1 MPYPR
6 HAGSSVQGWRRR
18 PAAKSGG
25 PSVYPRTMAAGNPF
39 RVWLEYLAN
48 WTLIERSDSDIRRL
62 CADAG
67 LGPPAIERDS
77 TGLALLITAA
87 SP

>member
-1 MPYPR
+1 
-6 HAGSSVQGWRRR
+6 
-18 PAAKSGG
+18 
-25 PSVYPRTMAAGNPF
+25 MAAGNPF